1 MAYNISASCE
11 IGPILSRRVQPQRAV
26 KQARDYRKLGY
37 TDIKIIDVETG
48 DVYDAATLAA
58 IVQARLAERQ
68 AKAE

>member
-1 MAYNISASCE
+1 MPYNISAKCM
-11 IGPILSRRVQPQRAV
+11 IGPIISRRVQPQRAV

-37 TDIKIIDVETG
+37 TDVIIIDVETG

-58 IVQARLAERQ
+58 IVQAQLAERQ